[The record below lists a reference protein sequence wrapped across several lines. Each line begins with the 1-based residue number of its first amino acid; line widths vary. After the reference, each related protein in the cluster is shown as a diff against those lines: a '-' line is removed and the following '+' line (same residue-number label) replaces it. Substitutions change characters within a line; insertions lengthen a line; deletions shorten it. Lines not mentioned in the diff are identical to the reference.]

1 VVVVAAL
8 VVVDEEESILQHLVL
23 QEVVPM
29 APIRHALSREE
40 KKPSS
45 CKEMDHL
52 DGSMMCAP
60 VADDEQSNV
69 AALSNQKKEQH

>member
-1 VVVVAAL
+1 MVL
-8 VVVDEEESILQHLVL
+8 VVVDEESILQHMVL
-23 QEVVPM
+23 QEVVPT

-40 KKPSS
+40 KPSP

-52 DGSMMCAP
+52 DGSMMYAP

-69 AALSNQKKEQH
+69 AALSNPKKEQH